1 MSTDLSLRSVAAPTG
16 VGLGLRGSFLAEVD
30 AGAADGRV
38 PFFEISPENHMR
50 RGGPGPARLARV
62 RERFPVLTHGL
73 SMSLGGLEPFDPEYF
88 ADLRQFLA
96 AFGNH
101 GHGSDPWH
109 SDHLCFCGTDGK
121 QLHDLL
127 PVPFTG
133 TSARRIAARVR
144 EAADRLGR
152 PMAVENISYYL
163 PLGVPSVDEPEF
175 IAELLERADC
185 GLVLDVNNVFVNAK
199 NHGFDAR
206 AWLARIPLA
215 RVVQLHVAGHEFWDD
230 DAKTLIIDTH
240 GAPVRAEVDD
250 LLAWV
255 IERTGPLPVLLERD
269 NNIPAL
275 AELLAERD
283 RLQTIYDQALA
294 RWHAKEAP

>member
-1 MSTDLSLRSVAAPTG
+1 MSVTSDLSLRSAASPTG
-16 VGLGLRGSFLAEVD
+16 VGLGLRGSFIAEVD

-50 RGGPGPARLARV
+50 RGGARPARLARI

-73 SMSLGGLEPFDPEYF
+73 SMSLGGLEPLDPDYF
-88 ADLRQFLA
+88 AELRQFLA
-96 AFGNH
+96 PIGEH
-101 GHGSDPWH
+101 WH
-109 SDHLCFCGTDGK
+109 SDHICFCGTDGK

-127 PVPFTG
+127 PVPFTSA
-133 TSARRIAARVR
+133 SARRIAARVR
-144 EAADRLGR
+144 EAADRLER

-163 PLGVPSVDEPEF
+163 PLGVPSVDEPAF

-185 GLVLDVNNVFVNAK
+185 GLVLDVNNVFVNAQ

-215 RVVQLHVAGHEFWDD
+215 RVVQLHIAGHEFWDD
-230 DAKTLIIDTH
+230 VRQDLIIDTH
-240 GAPVRAEVDD
+240 GAPVRAEVDE

-275 AELLAERD
+275 PELLGERD
-283 RLQTIYDQALA
+283 RLQAIYDAALA
-294 RWHAKEAP
+294 RRDSERVSP

>member
-1 MSTDLSLRSVAAPTG
+1 MSVPSDLSLRSAPAPTG
-16 VGLGLRGSFLAEVD
+16 VGLGLRGSFMAEVD

-38 PFFEISPENHMR
+38 PFFEISPENHMH
-50 RGGPGPARLARV
+50 RGGARPARLARI

-73 SMSLGGLEPFDPEYF
+73 SMSIGGLEPLDADYF
-88 ADLRQFLA
+88 ATLREFLA
-96 AFGNH
+96 PFGDH
-101 GHGSDPWH
+101 WH
-109 SDHLCFCGTDGK
+109 SDHLCFCGVDGK

-133 TSARRIAARVR
+133 ASARRLAARVR
-144 EAADRLGR
+144 EAADRLER

-185 GLVLDVNNVFVNAK
+185 GLVLDVNNVFVNAT

-230 DAKTLIIDTH
+230 VEQTLIIDTH
-240 GAPVRAEVDD
+240 GAPVRTEVDE

-275 AELLAERD
+275 PELLAERD
-283 RLQTIYDQALA
+283 RLQAVYDQALA
-294 RWHAKEAP
+294 RRELAAGGQP

>member
-1 MSTDLSLRSVAAPTG
+1 MSVPSDLSLRSAPAPTG
-16 VGLGLRGSFLAEVD
+16 VGLGLRGSFMAEVD

-38 PFFEISPENHMR
+38 PFFEISPENHMH
-50 RGGPGPARLARV
+50 RGGARPARLARI

-73 SMSLGGLEPFDPEYF
+73 SMSIGGLEPLDADYF
-88 ADLRQFLA
+88 ATLREFLA
-96 AFGNH
+96 PFGDH
-101 GHGSDPWH
+101 WH
-109 SDHLCFCGTDGK
+109 SDHLCFCGVDGK

-127 PVPFTG
+127 PVPFTAA
-133 TSARRIAARVR
+133 SARRLAARVR
-144 EAADRLGR
+144 EAADRLAR

-185 GLVLDVNNVFVNAK
+185 GLVLDVNNVFVNAT

-230 DAKTLIIDTH
+230 VEQTLIIDTH
-240 GAPVRAEVDD
+240 GAPVRTEVDE

-275 AELLAERD
+275 PELLAERD
-283 RLQTIYDQALA
+283 RLQAVYDQALA
-294 RWHAKEAP
+294 RRELAAGGQP

>member
-1 MSTDLSLRSVAAPTG
+1 MSSDLSLRSAATPTG

-30 AGAADGRV
+30 AGEADGRV

-73 SMSLGGLEPFDPEYF
+73 SMSLGGLEPFATDYF

-96 AFGNH
+96 SFGDH
-101 GHGSDPWH
+101 WH

-133 TSARRIAARVR
+133 ASARRIAARIR
-144 EAADRLGR
+144 EAVDRLER

-163 PLGVPSVDEPEF
+163 PLGVPGVDEPEF

-185 GLVLDVNNVFVNAK
+185 KLVLDVNNVFVNAQ

-206 AWLARIPLA
+206 AWLARVPLE

-240 GAPVRAEVDD
+240 GAPVRTEVDE

-269 NNIPAL
+269 NNIPPL
-275 AELLAERD
+275 PELLAERD
-283 RLQTIYDQALA
+283 RLQAVYDQALA
-294 RWHAKEAP
+294 RRETA

>member
-1 MSTDLSLRSVAAPTG
+1 MPVPSDLSPRSTAPTG
-16 VGLGLRGSFLAEVD
+16 VGLGLRGSFIAEVD
-30 AGAADGRV
+30 AGAADDRV

-50 RGGPGPARLARV
+50 RGGAGPARLARV

-73 SMSLGGLEPFDPEYF
+73 SMSLGGLEPLDPEYF

-96 AFGNH
+96 PFADH
-101 GHGSDPWH
+101 WH

-127 PVPFTG
+127 PVPFTSA
-133 TSARRIAARVR
+133 SARRIAARVR
-144 EAADRLGR
+144 EAADRLER

-175 IAELLERADC
+175 IRELLERADC
-185 GLVLDVNNVFVNAK
+185 GLVLDVNNVFVNAT

-206 AWLARIPLA
+206 AWLARIPLN
-215 RVVQLHVAGHEFWDD
+215 RVVQLHIAGHEFWDD

-240 GAPVRAEVDD
+240 GAPVRAEVDE

-255 IERTGPLPVLLERD
+255 IARTGPLPVLLERD

-275 AELLAERD
+275 PELLAERD
-283 RLQTIYDQALA
+283 RLQTIYDHALA
-294 RWHAKEAP
+294 HREPV

>member
-1 MSTDLSLRSVAAPTG
+1 MSVTSDLSLRCAASPTG
-16 VGLGLRGSFLAEVD
+16 VGLGLRGSFMAEVD

-50 RGGPGPARLARV
+50 RGGARPARLARI

-73 SMSLGGLEPFDPEYF
+73 SMSLGGLEPLDPDYF
-88 ADLRQFLA
+88 AELRQFLA
-96 AFGNH
+96 PIGDH
-101 GHGSDPWH
+101 WH
-109 SDHLCFCGTDGK
+109 SDHICFCGTDGK

-127 PVPFTG
+127 PVPFTSA
-133 TSARRIAARVR
+133 SARRIAARVR
-144 EAADRLGR
+144 EAADRLER

-163 PLGVPSVDEPEF
+163 PLGVPSVDEPAF
-175 IAELLERADC
+175 ITELLERADC
-185 GLVLDVNNVFVNAK
+185 SLVLDVNNVFVNAQ

-215 RVVQLHVAGHEFWDD
+215 RVVQLHIAGHEFWDD
-230 DAKTLIIDTH
+230 DKQDLIIDTH
-240 GAPVRAEVDD
+240 GAPVRAEVEA

-275 AELLAERD
+275 PELLGERD
-283 RLQTIYDQALA
+283 RLQAIYDDALA
-294 RWHAKEAP
+294 RRDSERASP

>member
-1 MSTDLSLRSVAAPTG
+1 MPVSSDLSLRSVAAPTG
-16 VGLGLRGSFLAEVD
+16 VGLGLRGSFIAEVD

-50 RGGPGPARLARV
+50 RGGAGPARLARV

-88 ADLRQFLA
+88 ADLRHFLA
-96 AFGNH
+96 SFGDH
-101 GHGSDPWH
+101 WH

-133 TSARRIAARVR
+133 ASARRIAARVR
-144 EAADRLGR
+144 EAADRLER

-175 IAELLERADC
+175 ITELLERADC
-185 GLVLDVNNVFVNAK
+185 GLVLDVNNVFVNAQ

-215 RVVQLHVAGHEFWDD
+215 RVVQLHIAGHEFWDD
-230 DAKTLIIDTH
+230 DARTLIIDTH
-240 GAPVRAEVDD
+240 GAPVRAEVDE

-255 IERTGPLPVLLERD
+255 IARTGPLPVLLERD

-275 AELLAERD
+275 PELLAERD
-283 RLQTIYDQALA
+283 RLQAIYDDALA
-294 RWHAKEAP
+294 RRAIEGAKP